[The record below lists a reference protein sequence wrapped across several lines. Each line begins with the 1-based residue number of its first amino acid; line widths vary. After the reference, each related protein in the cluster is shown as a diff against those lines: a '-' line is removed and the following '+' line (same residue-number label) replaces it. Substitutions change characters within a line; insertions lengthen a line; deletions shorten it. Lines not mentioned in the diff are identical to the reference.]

1 MNDEPAPANFL
12 TAAAMAEALGVHPD
26 TVRTL
31 ALQGRIPGAFR
42 VGRCWRFDLEAFREA
57 GGPRGPAPPGRPG
70 RAGPPPARRA
80 GGGAGLGGPAPPP
93 PWR

>member
-57 GGPRGPAPPGRPG
+57 GGARGPAPAVRTG
-70 RAGPPPARRA
+70 RAYPPMDLRA
-80 GGGAGLGGPAPPP
+80 FVDTVLASPEPRPR
-93 PWR
+93 WR